1 MKKILIAFSLLLM
14 LTFVFSGCDNSNDLT
29 INYPCHGYYQSS
41 QNSKG
46 EWEIGGPVNNYSEG
60 TKLSNSREVVFK
72 QTRTA
77 AIETT
82 DIINEYDEFSLFTW
96 NTDSVV
102 MNNYNGTINN
112 NTYIWGYKEAK
123 KYFDNNAPKYS
134 IIGIIPYNGNLT
146 LKNDKSIDVS
156 LEDFTTEGYTPNEKK
171 YKNEFIV
178 AKTEVEKANYSQGA
192 TLNFYHQNSIVR
204 VKFETNS
211 GNNLEILDF
220 TPYVPEVPASSGTV
234 VEKQSKMFDEL
245 VAGNTVGWPYL
256 VGTENST
263 YSGSAGTYMNYQGS
277 NASTARITNARLA
290 ELMPLVNAQFIYTDE
305 NGNNVSNVDWVKG
318 VEKKNTVFLKFAD
331 GVDTDAFLA
340 GNDAFW
346 TNLTEEE
353 KTAMQ
358 NWYTSGIRVARIN
371 QIGDG
376 NYFVWGMLNNQMTV
390 TVISGATPYQPAS
403 GKKGIVVL
411 PATSDLQTGKD
422 AQLSTFPSIVTANVS
437 LNGVTYTTNSTVA
450 EVIFTKAGNVAYSI
464 YSPTNW
470 YTFPVQHVEN
480 FGFTIKFSYT
490 LNGVTRYDARVFV
503 PAVKC
508 NWQAGKWYDYV
519 IKVNTNKFGKADPS
533 EADPTDPKI
542 EDEYPITI
550 TTTIDQYSAGETYTF
565 EL

>member
-1 MKKILIAFSLLLM
+1 MKKSLIMFSLLLM

-41 QNSKG
+41 QNTKG

-234 VEKQSKMFDEL
+234 VEKQSQMFDEL

-331 GVDTDAFLA
+331 GVNTDAFLA

-371 QIGDG
+371 QISDG

-403 GKKGIVVL
+403 GKEGIVVL
-411 PATSDLQTGKD
+411 PAASDLQTGKD

-450 EVIFTKAGNVAYSI
+450 EIIFTKAGNVAYSI

-470 YTFPVQHVEN
+470 YTFPVQHAEN